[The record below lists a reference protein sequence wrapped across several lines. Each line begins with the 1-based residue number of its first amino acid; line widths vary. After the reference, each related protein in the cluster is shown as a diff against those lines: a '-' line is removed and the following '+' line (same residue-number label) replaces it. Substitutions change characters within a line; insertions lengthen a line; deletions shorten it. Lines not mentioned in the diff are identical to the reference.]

1 MVKSGDRTVEEG
13 LGQGCEI
20 DLFPSGKVQD
30 QPDGEVLARSVRRRE
45 ALHARR
51 SLLQSPPDPRGA
63 GVRREYRTR
72 DLGPA
77 GEDAEVG
84 PVLERSLGRH
94 KLVAVVV
101 LVRGRARPRRG
112 RLRESALETQ
122 APAGGL
128 LEVGSSDVV
137 EEKVLGVA
145 ALGVGR
151 QVEAGQDGTHG
162 PGRVRSGRVDF
173 PNRLAKLFI
182 ERAMPVL
189 LGLER
194 RTAAG
199 PGLNRAVRGRGRSHN
214 KRRGGVQGQHDA
226 NYRCPP
232 AEPFSRS
239 R

>member
-63 GVRREYRTR
+63 GARREYRTR
-72 DLGPA
+72 NLGPA
-77 GEDAEVG
+77 GEDAEVV

-145 ALGVGR
+145 GV
-151 QVEAGQDGTHG
+151 E
-162 PGRVRSGRVDF
+162 F
-173 PNRLAKLFI
+173 PDRLAKLFI
-182 ERAMPVL
+182 EPAMPL
-189 LGLER
+189 LLRLER
-194 RTAAG
+194 QTAAG
-199 PGLNRAVRGRGRSHN
+199 PGLNRAVRGGGTLHN